1 MRSGYLCTVS
11 RKDGIA
17 ALFFWNL
24 SHVQIAFIFLPK
36 AVDFFWEIAYND
48 YAMKTLHWKRANLL
62 AERNPWGSLPYFLP
76 FFRKRLT
83 FSQISHRI
91 VVPIRQVRLRNAP
104 PRSLLNRRSGFFFSC
119 ISPTQMMIPLFSE
132 NS

>member
-62 AERNPWGSLPYFLP
+62 AGRNPNGSLPYF
-76 FFRKRLT
+76 F
-83 FSQISHRI
+83 
-91 VVPIRQVRLRNAP
+91 A
-104 PRSLLNRRSGFFFSC
+104 FFSKRVDFFLR
-119 ISPTQMMIPLFSE
+119 IA
-132 NS
+132 